1 MTVSSFNGGK
11 EMNNTDKHLIACN
24 DPFHSVVS
32 SFDVVNGMDT
42 YLLGVKND
50 NHIPS
55 SFVRR
60 LEKTGK
66 YALHTIDHMSASG
79 RDIDLQLVNPLTGR
93 WMTGSSS
100 GTAVNVFLGIN
111 DVGIG
116 TDGGGSVLAPAM
128 SLNLFSFMSPILENE
143 HMIQFNKTSTD
154 GIVFHPSLGFITSKK
169 SVLEEIIRDCFELPE
184 YTKNLKIAVST
195 EDTHAYPFVTEAI
208 KYPDIY
214 GNRQIGIEFLTKALE
229 QYDVVISFEGPV
241 DLVQYGDT
249 VYGHFDK
256 KTQNMQRQSGKGL
269 LRVVN
274 MVSATAIT
282 IPSDKLGFGFVL
294 ITKSKLENIA
304 GLIVIMNEIPWEED
318 ILVKDYFRNIQTW
331 TRKGFGF

>member
-1 MTVSSFNGGK
+1 
-11 EMNNTDKHLIACN
+11 
-24 DPFHSVVS
+24 
-32 SFDVVNGMDT
+32 
-42 YLLGVKND
+42 
-50 NHIPS
+50 
-55 SFVRR
+55 
-60 LEKTGK
+60 
-66 YALHTIDHMSASG
+66 MSASG
-79 RDIDLQLVNPLTGR
+79 RAIDLQLVNPLTGR

-195 EDTHAYPFVTEAI
+195 EDTHVYPFVTDAI

-241 DLVQYGDT
+241 DLIEYGDT
-249 VYGHFDK
+249 VYGHFDQT
-256 KTQNMQRQSGKGL
+256 TQSMQRQSGKGL

-282 IPSDKLGFGFVL
+282 IPSNQLGFGFVL

-304 GLIVIMNEIPWEED
+304 ELIAIMNEMPWEED
-318 ILVKDYFRNIQTW
+318 ILVENYFRNIQTW

>member
-11 EMNNTDKHLIACN
+11 GMNNTDKHLIACKN
-24 DPFHSVVS
+24 PFHSIVS
-32 SFDVVNGMDT
+32 SFDVANVEGT

-50 NHIPS
+50 SHIPTF
-55 SFVRR
+55 FVRA

-66 YALHTIDHMSASG
+66 YILHTIDHMSASG
-79 RDIDLQLVNPLTGR
+79 RAIDLQLVNPLTGR
-93 WMTGSSS
+93 WMSGSSS

-128 SLNLFSFMSPILENE
+128 SLNLFSFMSPLLEKK
-143 HMIQFNKTSTD
+143 HMSQFQKISTD
-154 GIVFHPSLGFITSKK
+154 GIVFHPSLGFITSKR
-169 SVLEEIIRDCFELPE
+169 SILEEIIRDCFELPK
-184 YTKNLKIAVST
+184 YTENLKIAVST
-195 EDTHAYPFVTEAI
+195 EDTHTYPFATDAI

-214 GNRQIGIEFLTKALE
+214 GNRQVGIEFLTRALE

-241 DLVQYGDT
+241 DLIQYGDT

-256 KTQNMQRQSGKGL
+256 TTQSMQRQSGKGL
-269 LRVVN
+269 LRVAN

-282 IPSDKLGFGFVL
+282 IPSDQLGFGFVL

-304 GLIVIMNEIPWEED
+304 ELIAIMNEMPWEED
-318 ILVKDYFRNIQTW
+318 ILVENYFRNIQTW

>member
-1 MTVSSFNGGK
+1 
-11 EMNNTDKHLIACN
+11 MNNTDKHLIAYN

-79 RDIDLQLVNPLTGR
+79 RAIDLQLVNPLTGR

-214 GNRQIGIEFLTKALE
+214 GNRQIGMEFLTKALE

>member
-1 MTVSSFNGGK
+1 MF
-11 EMNNTDKHLIACN
+11 
-24 DPFHSVVS
+24 
-32 SFDVVNGMDT
+32 
-42 YLLGVKND
+42 
-50 NHIPS
+50 
-55 SFVRR
+55 
-60 LEKTGK
+60 
-66 YALHTIDHMSASG
+66 
-79 RDIDLQLVNPLTGR
+79 
-93 WMTGSSS
+93 
-100 GTAVNVFLGIN
+100 FLGIN

>member
-1 MTVSSFNGGK
+1 
-11 EMNNTDKHLIACN
+11 MNNTDKHLIACSN
-24 DPFHSVVS
+24 PFQSVVS

-66 YALHTIDHMSASG
+66 YVLHTIDHMSASG
-79 RDIDLQLVNPLTGR
+79 RAIDLQLVNPLTGR

-195 EDTHAYPFVTEAI
+195 EDTHAYPFVTDAI

-269 LRVVN
+269 LRVAN

-318 ILVKDYFRNIQTW
+318 TLVKNYFRNIQTW

>member
-1 MTVSSFNGGK
+1 
-11 EMNNTDKHLIACN
+11 MNNTDKRLIACN

-79 RDIDLQLVNPLTGR
+79 RAIDLQLVNPLTGR

-274 MVSATAIT
+274 MVFATAIT

>member
-11 EMNNTDKHLIACN
+11 EMNNTDKHLIASN

-79 RDIDLQLVNPLTGR
+79 RAIDLQLVNPLTGR

>member
-1 MTVSSFNGGK
+1 
-11 EMNNTDKHLIACN
+11 MNNTDKHLIACN
-24 DPFHSVVS
+24 DPFHSFVS

-79 RDIDLQLVNPLTGR
+79 RAIDLQLVNPLTGR

>member
-1 MTVSSFNGGK
+1 
-11 EMNNTDKHLIACN
+11 
-24 DPFHSVVS
+24 
-32 SFDVVNGMDT
+32 MDT

-79 RDIDLQLVNPLTGR
+79 RAIDLQLVNPLTGR

-154 GIVFHPSLGFITSKK
+154 GIVFHPSLCFITSKK

-274 MVSATAIT
+274 MVSAR
-282 IPSDKLGFGFVL
+282 P
-294 ITKSKLENIA
+294 
-304 GLIVIMNEIPWEED
+304 
-318 ILVKDYFRNIQTW
+318 
-331 TRKGFGF
+331 